1 MNRLYRKYMDMVME
15 RGYLTL
21 EEFTEMVPSMEETFT
36 PQEVEEFFDIMHSS
50 IVEGIYTKAMEIG
63 VADVEELMRAEY
75 ERLESL
81 KESLMKELYGK
92 DSSSD

>member
-1 MNRLYRKYMDMVME
+1 MNRLYRRYMDLLME

-21 EEFTEMVPSMEETFT
+21 EEFVEMVPSMDESFT
-36 PQEVEEFFDIMHSS
+36 REEVEEFFDIMHAN

-63 VADVEELMRAEY
+63 VSDVEELIRREY

-81 KESLMKELYGK
+81 KEKLLKKLDDE
-92 DSSSD
+92 

>member
-1 MNRLYRKYMDMVME
+1 MVME